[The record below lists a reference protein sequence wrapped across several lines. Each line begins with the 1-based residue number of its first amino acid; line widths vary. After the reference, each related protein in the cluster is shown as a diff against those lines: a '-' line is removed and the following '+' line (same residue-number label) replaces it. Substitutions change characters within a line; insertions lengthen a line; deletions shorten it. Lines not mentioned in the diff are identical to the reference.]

1 MIGLERWSNYYRDRI
16 DFESG
21 ILQAENSLIFQKSI
35 ASFRQDIE
43 QAQGIIKRRKN
54 ILKLSRS
61 LYKFDHRP
69 LSPPQVSSTRPVS
82 NSFNASLS
90 IAPSSPR
97 QRAFVRLRPTLSRD
111 TGNNVIYLPPVI
123 HVRCIVAKLPA
134 LIQRHTTRAH
144 SHTWHLHVLILLI
157 LPWRRF
163 PRNAARW
170 WRRRTATYFRA
181 PNFSNGR

>member
-35 ASFRQDIE
+35 ASFSQDIE

-69 LSPPQVSSTRPVS
+69 PPFSPSGIIDSPRFQLVQRVSVDPLPLLVNELLFVFVPPSRGTQETMSSIFRPWSTS
-82 NSFNASLS
+82 GASWRNYRHWYSATPHERIHTRGISTYSSYL
-90 IAPSSPR
+90 SSP
-97 QRAFVRLRPTLSRD
+97 ATLSSKCREMVAP
-111 TGNNVIYLPPVI
+111 TNGYL
-123 HVRCIVAKLPA
+123 L
-134 LIQRHTTRAH
+134 
-144 SHTWHLHVLILLI
+144 SGSE
-157 LPWRRF
+157 F
-163 PRNAARW
+163 
-170 WRRRTATYFRA
+170 F
-181 PNFSNGR
+181 

>member
-69 LSPPQVSSTRPVS
+69 PPFSPSGIIDSPRFQLVQRVSVDRPFLSSSTSFCSSSSHPLEGHRKQCHLSSARDPRPVHRGE
-82 NSFNASLS
+82 
-90 IAPSSPR
+90 ITGTDTAPHHTSAFTHVASPR
-97 QRAFVRLRPTLSRD
+97 THPTYPPMATLSSKCREMVAP
-111 TGNNVIYLPPVI
+111 TNGYL
-123 HVRCIVAKLPA
+123 L
-134 LIQRHTTRAH
+134 
-144 SHTWHLHVLILLI
+144 SGSE
-157 LPWRRF
+157 F
-163 PRNAARW
+163 
-170 WRRRTATYFRA
+170 F
-181 PNFSNGR
+181 